1 MIELTRE
8 EALSI
13 LQTLAMFEGFL
24 FSVEGQGARG
34 IADLLE
40 HPVELLTEKL
50 KND

>member
-24 FSVEGQGARG
+24 FSINNEGANK
-34 IADLLE
+34 ISHLLE
-40 HPVELLTEKL
+40 EPVNLLTEKL